1 MRNVAIIGIG
11 QVPVREHWDK
21 SLKELGALA
30 LLEALD
36 DAGRDSIDGLFVGNM
51 LSGSLSEQ
59 EHLGAL
65 IADFAGLG
73 GVEAV
78 KVEAACASGAA
89 AFRQAVLAVA
99 SGQKECV
106 AALGVEKLTEFSGQK
121 TSDALAEAADAD
133 FETSLGLT
141 FVALNALVM
150 RRFIYERKVER
161 EAFAYFPMLAHA
173 NAKHNPNAMFRH
185 DIQFEQY
192 QKAKMIADPINLL
205 DSSPIADG
213 AAAVIV
219 VPADKVKPSDNKI
232 VQVLACEIA
241 TDAVALHD
249 RAELLRL
256 RAVEQSVQRALQTAG
271 VTRSQINLFELHDAF
286 SIMSLLSLEASGFMA
301 AEEALRKIREG
312 YFDVRGTLPLFTM
325 GGLKGRGHP
334 VGATGIYQITEAVMQ
349 LRGAA
354 PAAVQVPDARIAMTQ
369 NIGGTGA
376 TVVTTILKGNQ

>member
-141 FVALNALVM
+141 L
-150 RRFIYERKVER
+150 
-161 EAFAYFPMLAHA
+161 
-173 NAKHNPNAMFRH
+173 
-185 DIQFEQY
+185 
-192 QKAKMIADPINLL
+192 
-205 DSSPIADG
+205 
-213 AAAVIV
+213 
-219 VPADKVKPSDNKI
+219 
-232 VQVLACEIA
+232 
-241 TDAVALHD
+241 
-249 RAELLRL
+249 
-256 RAVEQSVQRALQTAG
+256 
-271 VTRSQINLFELHDAF
+271 
-286 SIMSLLSLEASGFMA
+286 
-301 AEEALRKIREG
+301 
-312 YFDVRGTLPLFTM
+312 
-325 GGLKGRGHP
+325 
-334 VGATGIYQITEAVMQ
+334 
-349 LRGAA
+349 
-354 PAAVQVPDARIAMTQ
+354 
-369 NIGGTGA
+369 
-376 TVVTTILKGNQ
+376 